1 MAKLRIG
8 IPTKKRAGLKDVVSE
23 VFGKAETFTLVDVE
37 DTTIKHVRVIDNPAA
52 SYPYGSGPVAVKTL
66 ADMEVNM
73 VLTGELGLGASK
85 LLNHHNIKKIT
96 VKPNMTVADSI
107 KEAFVKMKKN
117 GEQ

>member
-23 VFGKAETFTLVDVE
+23 VFGKARTFTLVDVE
-37 DTTIKHVRVIDNPAA
+37 DATIKKVRVIDNPAV

-66 ADMEVNM
+66 ADMKINM
-73 VLTGELGLGASK
+73 VLTGELGLGASE
-85 LLNHHNIKKIT
+85 LLDHHKIKKI
-96 VKPNMTVADSI
+96 VVNPDMTVADSI
-107 KEAFVKMKKN
+107 REAFVKMKEK